1 MPFLTENSVAD
12 YICSLLEAESFKL
25 QIAHHRVI
33 EAEEAVYAEPTRPWP
48 KAVSDILAR
57 QGISRLYAH
66 QARAVD
72 FARAGQHV
80 VIATPTASGKSLVY
94 NLPMLENFLTNP
106 DSRALYLFP
115 LKALAQ
121 DQLGAFNRLTEHWPA
136 EGRPEVAVYDGDT
149 SDHFRRKIRLNPP
162 NVLISNPEMLHLA
175 LCPHHELWATFWAGL
190 DYVVVDE
197 VHTYRGLLGSH
208 MAQIFRRLNR
218 ICANYGADPAYI
230 FCSATVGNPGE
241 LTRSLTGFEAEV
253 VSKGSAPKGRR
264 HMVFIN
270 PEGSP
275 ATAAIQLLQAAL
287 SRNLRTIVY
296 CQSRRMTEL
305 ISLWAGSK
313 AGKYASRISAYRA
326 GFLPE
331 ERREI
336 EARLENGELLAVVST
351 SALEL
356 GIDIGNLDLCILVGY
371 PGSVMSFQ
379 QRGGR
384 VGRHGN
390 ESAVL
395 FVAQEDALDQ
405 HFIKHPHDFFSRPP
419 EDAVLNP
426 ANPVIVR
433 RHLCCA
439 AAELPL
445 KALEAWPCEPAI
457 KKEVDFLQSRGELLC
472 SADGQTYY
480 SARKRPQRD
489 VDLRSSGG
497 AYTIETPEKQVI
509 GTVDGIRALREAH
522 PGAVYLHRGRT
533 YTIKD
538 LDLGG
543 RTAQAEPDNPN
554 YYTRVRSNKVTEIL
568 SIEDS
573 RPVLGTI
580 LYSGVLKVTETITG
594 YEKRS
599 TSQNRLLSVVPL
611 EFPPLEFETEGLWF
625 TIPESLQREAEAKF
639 IHFMGSIHA
648 LEHAAIGIFPLLV
661 LADRNDLGGIST
673 PMHAQTGAPTVFIYD
688 GIPGGAGLTR
698 QAFRKGEDLLRRTYA
713 AVADCSCEL
722 GCPSCVHS
730 PKCGSGNRPIDK
742 AGALFLAEGLLSGTV
757 AAAPELKIF
766 PIGAASGRGKPQ
778 GAEPL
783 EVPLFQTFSPPEPRL
798 AGLEKGVVD
807 CRNNAEP
814 SSGARENRSFHVTN
828 PSVMNEEKTM
838 TTAVLDPAPDAG
850 SRYLVLDV
858 ETQLSAQEVGGWHRA
873 DRMRVSVAV
882 LYDSQADAFTA
893 YTEEAMPEM
902 LARLASGPLVV
913 GFNLRRFDYA
923 VLSLY
928 SGSKTFFQNLPTLD
942 MLEVVYNRLSY
953 RISLDNL
960 TQATL
965 DAPKSADGLMALQWW
980 KEGRVADIARYCEDD
995 VRLTR
1000 DLYLFGLANGFLLF
1014 TNKAGQ
1020 AVRVPVD
1027 FGG

>member
-1 MPFLTENSVAD
+1 MSFFNDTSVAG
-12 YICSLLEAESFKL
+12 YIRALLEAESFKG
-25 QIAHHRVI
+25 QIAHHRAL
-33 EAEEAVYAEPTRPWP
+33 EAENAVYADPARPWP
-48 KAVSDILAR
+48 KAIVDLLAR

-72 FARAGQHV
+72 QARAGRHV
-80 VIATPTASGKSLVY
+80 VVATPTASGKSLVY
-94 NLPMLENFLTNP
+94 NLPVLESFLINP

-136 EGRPEVAVYDGDT
+136 DARPEIAVYDGDT

-190 DYVVVDE
+190 EYVVVDE

-208 MAQIFRRLNR
+208 MAQVFRRLNR
-218 ICANYGADPAYI
+218 ICGHYGAKPAYI
-230 FCSATVGNPGE
+230 FCSATVGNPAE
-241 LTRSLTGFEAEV
+241 LVHRLTGLEPEV
-253 VSKGSAPKGRR
+253 ITEGAAPKGKR

-305 ISLWAGSK
+305 VSLWAGSK

-331 ERREI
+331 ERRDI
-336 EARLENGELLAVVST
+336 EARLESGELLAVVTT

-356 GIDIGNLDLCILVGY
+356 GIDIGNLDVCILVGY

-445 KALEAWPCEPAI
+445 KEAEAWPREPAI
-457 KKEVDFLQSRGELLC
+457 GKEMDWLQSRGELLR

-480 SARKRPQRD
+480 AARKRPQRD

-497 AYTIETPEKQVI
+497 AYTIETPDKTVI
-509 GTVDGIRALREAH
+509 GTVDGVRALREAH

-533 YTIKD
+533 YTVED

-543 RTAQAEPDNPN
+543 RVARVAPDNPN
-554 YYTRVRSNKVTEIL
+554 YYTRARSHKVTEIL
-568 SIEDS
+568 SVADS
-573 RPVLGTI
+573 RPVFGAM
-580 LYSGVLKVTETITG
+580 LYTGVLKVTETITG

-599 TSQNRLLSVVPL
+599 TSQNRLLSIIPL
-611 EFPPLEFETEGLWF
+611 DLPPQEFETEGLWF
-625 TIPESLQREAEAKF
+625 TIPESLQKEAEAKF

-673 PMHAQTGAPTVFIYD
+673 PMHPQTGAPAVFIYD
-688 GIPGGAGLTR
+688 GIPGGAGLAR
-698 QAFRKGEDLLRRTYA
+698 QAFRKGEELLRRTYA
-713 AVADCSCEL
+713 AMADCACEL

-742 AGALFLAEGLLSGTV
+742 AGALFLAEGLLKGTV
-757 AAAPELKIF
+757 AGVGKELGD
-766 PIGAASGRGKPQ
+766 PGRGNPKEH
-778 GAEPL
+778 GSLSFPL
-783 EVPLFQTFSPPEPRL
+783 PDPPPPEPGL
-798 AGLEKGVVD
+798 SEPEWAGEDSKYNSEKDGVMS
-807 CRNNAEP
+807 AEESRTSAP
-814 SSGARENRSFHVTN
+814 I
-828 PSVMNEEKTM
+828 
-838 TTAVLDPAPDAG
+838 TTPVG
-850 SRYLVLDV
+850 HYLVLDV

-1000 DLYLFGLANGFLLF
+1000 DLYLFGLAKGFLLF

-1027 FGG
+1027 FGR

>member
-1 MPFLTENSVAD
+1 MSSPAENSVAD
-12 YICSLLEAESFKL
+12 YIRALLTAESFKP

-33 EAEEAVYAEPTRPWP
+33 GAEDAVYAEPTRPWP
-48 KAVSDILAR
+48 RAISDILVR
-57 QGISRLYAH
+57 QGIASLYAH
-66 QARAVD
+66 QAQAVD
-72 FARAGQHV
+72 LARAGRHV

-94 NLPMLENFLTNP
+94 NLPVLESFLTNP

-136 EGRPEVAVYDGDT
+136 DARPEVAVYDGDT

-208 MAQIFRRLNR
+208 MAQVFRRLNR
-218 ICANYGADPAYI
+218 ICANYGAKPAYI
-230 FCSATVGNPGE
+230 FCSATVGNPAE
-241 LTRSLTGFEAEV
+241 LTRRLTGFDSEV
-253 VSKGSAPKGRR
+253 ITKGSAPKGQR

-336 EARLENGELLAVVST
+336 EARLENGELLAVVTT

-371 PGSVMSFQ
+371 PGSIMSFQ

-445 KALEAWPCEPAI
+445 KAAETWPCEPEI
-457 KKEVDFLQSRGELLC
+457 KKEVDFLQSRGELLR
-472 SADGQTYY
+472 SADGHTYY

-533 YTIKD
+533 YTIQD

-543 RTAQAEPDNPN
+543 RIARAAPDNPN
-554 YYTRVRSNKVTEIL
+554 YYTRVRSHKFTEIL

-573 RPVLGTI
+573 RPVLGTM
-580 LYSGVLKVTETITG
+580 LYTGVLKVTETITG

-611 EFPPLEFETEGLWF
+611 EFPPLEFETQGVWF
-625 TIPESLQREAEAKF
+625 TIPESLQREAESRF

-688 GIPGGAGLTR
+688 GIPGGAGLTH
-698 QAFRKGEDLLRRTYA
+698 QAFRKGEELLRRTHA
-713 AVADCSCEL
+713 AVADCACEL

-757 AAAPELKIF
+757 NSA
-766 PIGAASGRGKPQ
+766 GRSEEPQ
-778 GAEPL
+778 GDDQL
-783 EVPLFQTFSPPEPRL
+783 EIPRSFQASSSPEPRL
-798 AGLEKGVVD
+798 AGLGK
-807 CRNNAEP
+807 EP
-814 SSGARENRSFHVTN
+814 FQMENTLAVQNKMQGENLMS
-828 PSVMNEEKTM
+828 EEKIM
-838 TTAVLDPAPDAG
+838 TTATLDP
-850 SRYLVLDV
+850 YLVLDV

-882 LYDSQADAFTA
+882 LYDSRDDSFTA
-893 YTEEAMPEM
+893 YTEDRMPEM
-902 LARLASGPLVV
+902 LAKLASGPLVV
-913 GFNLRRFDYA
+913 GFNLKRFDYE

-928 SGSKTFFQNLPTLD
+928 SGGKAFFHSFPTLD
-942 MLEVVYNRLSY
+942 MLQVVYDRLSY
-953 RISLDNL
+953 RLSLDNL
-960 TQATL
+960 AQATL
-965 DAPKSADGLMALQWW
+965 GAPKSADGLMALKWW
-980 KEGRVADIARYCEDD
+980 KEGKIEEITRYCRDD
-995 VRLTR
+995 VRITR
-1000 DLYLFGLANGFLLF
+1000 DLYLFGLANAFLLF

-1027 FGG
+1027 FKA

>member
-1 MPFLTENSVAD
+1 MAPFPDNPVAD
-12 YICSLLEAESFKL
+12 YIRALLEAESFRQ
-25 QIAHHRVI
+25 QIAHHRVL
-33 EAEEAVYAEPTRPWP
+33 EAEDAAYADPARPWP
-48 KAVSDILAR
+48 KAIAGVLTA
-57 QGISRLYAH
+57 QGIARLYAH

-72 FARAGQHV
+72 FARAGRHV

-94 NLPMLENFLTNP
+94 NLPVLERFLANS

-121 DQLGAFNRLTEHWPA
+121 DQLGAFNRLTEHWPKDA
-136 EGRPEVAVYDGDT
+136 RPEAAVYDGDT

-175 LCPHHELWATFWAGL
+175 LCPHHELWSAFWAGL

-208 MAQIFRRLNR
+208 MAQVFRRLGR
-218 ICANYGADPAYI
+218 IAANYGASPTYI
-230 FCSATVGNPGE
+230 FCSATVGNPGP
-241 LTRSLTGFEAEV
+241 LTRDLTGLEAEALTE
-253 VSKGSAPKGRR
+253 GTAPKGRR

-287 SRNLRTIVY
+287 ARNLRTIVY

-336 EARLENGELLAVVST
+336 EARLESGELLAVVTT

-384 VGRHGN
+384 VGRQGN
-390 ESAVL
+390 ESAVI

-426 ANPVIVR
+426 ANPVIVQ

-445 KALEAWPCEPAI
+445 KADEAWPAAPEI
-457 KKEVDFLQSRGELLC
+457 RREIDHLQSRGELLA
-472 SADGQTYY
+472 SADGKTYY

-489 VDLRSSGG
+489 VDLRSCGG
-497 AYTIETPEKQVI
+497 AYTIETPGKQII
-509 GTVDGIRALREAH
+509 GTLDGSRALREAH
-522 PGAVYLHRGRT
+522 EGAVYLHRGRT
-533 YTIKD
+533 YTVTE

-543 RTAQAEPDNPN
+543 RVVKAEPDNPN
-554 YYTRVRSNKVTEIL
+554 YYTRARGHKTTEIL
-568 SIEDS
+568 EIDAS
-573 RPVLGTI
+573 RPVCGTI
-580 LYSGVLKVTETITG
+580 FYTGTLRVTEYITG

-599 TSQNRLLSVVPL
+599 TSQNRLLNIVPL
-611 EFPPLEFETEGLWF
+611 NLPPVEFETQGLWF
-625 TIPESLQREAEAKF
+625 IIPESLQKEAESRF

-648 LEHAAIGIFPLLV
+648 LEHAAIGILPLLI
-661 LADRNDLGGIST
+661 LADRNDFGGIST
-673 PMHAQTGAPTVFIYD
+673 PMHAQVGGPAIFIYD

-698 QAFRKGEDLLRRTYA
+698 QAFHKAEELLRRTHA
-713 AVADCSCEL
+713 AMADCPCEL

-742 AGALFLAEGLLSGTV
+742 AGALFLAEGILSSKCADAGRGEPAGALPLQVLPSRTLPP
-757 AAAPELKIF
+757 PE
-766 PIGAASGRGKPQ
+766 PINGVRESGEGKPQ
-778 GAEPL
+778 RVTG
-783 EVPLFQTFSPPEPRL
+783 L
-798 AGLEKGVVD
+798 AGTIKSE
-807 CRNNAEP
+807 RNNNMTVE
-814 SSGARENRSFHVTN
+814 EN
-828 PSVMNEEKTM
+828 
-838 TTAVLDPAPDAG
+838 TTSATPPAQ
-850 SRYLVLDV
+850 YLVLDV
-858 ETQLSAQEVGGWHRA
+858 ETQLSAAEVGGWHKA
-873 DRMRVSVAV
+873 DQMRVSVAV
-882 LYDSQADAFTA
+882 LYDSRDDAFTA
-893 YTEEAMPEM
+893 YTEDRMPEM
-902 LARLASGPLVV
+902 LNKLRSGPLVV
-913 GFNLRRFDYA
+913 GFNLHRFDYH

-928 SGSKTFFQNLPTLD
+928 SGGKTFFKNLPTLD
-942 MLEVVYNRLSY
+942 MLQVVYDRLTY

-960 TQATL
+960 AQATL
-965 DAPKSADGLMALQWW
+965 NAPKTADGLTALKWW
-980 KEGRVADIARYCEDD
+980 KEGRIADIARYCEDD
-995 VRLTR
+995 VRITR

-1027 FGG
+1027 FKV

>member
-1 MPFLTENSVAD
+1 MPQNNDNPVAD
-12 YICSLLEAESFKL
+12 YIRALLSAESFRQ
-25 QIAHHRVI
+25 QIAHHRVLDA
-33 EAEEAVYAEPTRPWP
+33 EAARYADPARPFP
-48 KAVSDILAR
+48 KAVADVLNA
-57 QGISRLYAH
+57 QGIASLYAH

-72 FARAGQHV
+72 FARAGRHV
-80 VIATPTASGKSLVY
+80 VISTPTASGKSLVY
-94 NLPMLENFLTNP
+94 NLPVLERFLANP

-121 DQLGAFNRLTEHWPA
+121 DQLGAFNRLTEHWPKDA
-136 EGRPEVAVYDGDT
+136 RPEAAVYDGDT

-175 LCPHHELWATFWAGL
+175 LCPHHELWSTFWAGL

-208 MAQIFRRLNR
+208 MAQVFRRLNR
-218 ICANYGADPAYI
+218 ISANYGASPAYI
-230 FCSATVGNPGE
+230 FCSATVGNPGP
-241 LTRSLTGFEAEV
+241 LTRDLTGLEAETITE
-253 VSKGSAPKGRR
+253 GTAPKGQR

-287 SRNLRTIVY
+287 ARNLRTIIY

-336 EARLENGELLAVVST
+336 EGRLESGELLAVVTT

-384 VGRHGN
+384 VGRQGN
-390 ESAVL
+390 ESAVI

-445 KALEAWPCEPAI
+445 KADEAWPAAPEI
-457 KKEVDFLQSRGELLC
+457 RREVEHLQSRGELLA
-472 SADGQTYY
+472 SADGKTYY

-489 VDLRSSGG
+489 VDLRSCGG
-497 AYTIETPEKQVI
+497 AYTIETPDKQVI
-509 GTVDGIRALREAH
+509 GTLDGARALREAH
-522 PGAVYLHRGRT
+522 EGAVYLHRGRT
-533 YTIKD
+533 YTVKE

-543 RTAQAEPDNPN
+543 RVVRAEPDSPN
-554 YYTRVRSNKVTEIL
+554 YYTRARGHKTTEIL
-568 SIEDS
+568 EIEDS
-573 RPVLGTI
+573 RPVCGTI
-580 LYSGVLKVTETITG
+580 FYTGTLRVTEYITG

-599 TSQNRLLSVVPL
+599 TSQNRLLNIVPL
-611 EFPPLEFETEGLWF
+611 DLPPVEFETQGLWF
-625 TIPESLQREAEAKF
+625 TIPESLQKEAENRF

-648 LEHAAIGIFPLLV
+648 LEHAAIGILPLLI
-661 LADRNDLGGIST
+661 LADRNDFGGIST
-673 PMHAQTGAPTVFIYD
+673 PMHAQVGGPAIFIYD

-698 QAFRKGEDLLRRTYA
+698 QAFHKAEELLRRTYA
-713 AVADCSCEL
+713 AMADCPCEL

-742 AGALFLAEGLLSGTV
+742 AGALFLAEGLGD
-757 AAAPELKIF
+757 A
-766 PIGAASGRGKPQ
+766 GRGNPE
-778 GAEPL
+778 GHCLSSFPL
-783 EVPLFQTFSPPEPRL
+783 PAPPPPEPERGVL
-798 AGLEKGVVD
+798 NSELIEKKD
-807 CRNNAEP
+807 KIMP
-814 SSGARENRSFHVTN
+814 D
-828 PSVMNEEKTM
+828 EKSAANLS
-838 TTAVLDPAPDAG
+838 TTPKTP
-850 SRYLVLDV
+850 YLVLDV
-858 ETQLSAQEVGGWHRA
+858 ETQLSAAEVGGWHKA
-873 DRMRVSVAV
+873 DQMRVSVAV
-882 LYDSQADAFTA
+882 LYDSRDDAFTA
-893 YTEEAMPEM
+893 YTEERMPEM
-902 LARLASGPLVV
+902 LNKLRSGPLVV
-913 GFNLRRFDYA
+913 GFNLHRFDYH

-928 SGSKTFFQNLPTLD
+928 SGGKAFFKNLPTLD
-942 MLEVVYNRLSY
+942 MLQAVYDRLSY

-960 TQATL
+960 AQATL
-965 DAPKSADGLMALQWW
+965 NAPKSADGLTALKWW

-995 VRLTR
+995 VRITR
-1000 DLYLFGLANGFLLF
+1000 DLYLFGLANDFLLF

-1027 FGG
+1027 FKV